1 MKKTLLAILS
11 LLCTAALA
19 GGLAAC
25 DLFGNGDSSTTTPPP
40 ASSSTVKPE
49 DSSSAKPE
57 DSSSAKPEDS
67 SSAKPED
74 SSSAKPED
82 SSSAKPEDSSS
93 AKPEDSSPEEDT
105 TVGEITLGNEGVLVV
120 ELGVTEY
127 LPLSATFGEEKWSLA
142 AKDYEIELSN
152 DNFDCQKGQ
161 VILIQAPTK
170 AGVTTIT
177 VKAEDSNGNEVTA
190 TKTVVVNP
198 RDLSIVEEAL
208 GSSNIEGVFTLGGS
222 DVAGNAVSHTF
233 TVSTGAAS
241 EVGAGLNEHI
251 VWESSSKS
259 VTVDK
264 GVVTLAKT
272 GEAELVS
279 LTAKLVVDG
288 KTCLSSNPYTFRAVY
303 EGVNIGNYADLV
315 TATKAKKTVV
325 LNANIA
331 FPTQRS
337 EIDVIPMKTT
347 YDDTYQQNLNKINDT
362 NNAAQIN
369 TLLQFRNDLYGNGY
383 VINAHNATRGL
394 MDGVGALTPDSIFR
408 GPLNFV
414 AMSQSGGA
422 ISVKGQDNVCFAVFE
437 GVTVNNVELRGCDLQ
452 ADKDGNYELTDLDY
466 VGTTV
471 EVFGDDV
478 SIEYSRIY
486 NGRTVLRVFG
496 DEKDATKVLNL
507 NIQNSVLSGAR
518 EFIIRM
524 GSNCF
529 VQDKDVASPYIDA
542 NDTTAHLTKETYNTK
557 TAAEKAAYDAKYIK
571 TFVTLKNS
579 VLKDAGIFAI
589 GIDAHFAG
597 AALHD
602 AEAGGF
608 GGILKDSTGAWK
620 DLAKT
625 SYGAKLTFEG
635 EVKLY
640 NWKPLDQIDSST
652 LIEMMKLPGTER
664 LDFEEELEFNVAE
677 MVKYVA
683 DNAAEGSAYSKI
695 ITEDNWVHAGIAFF
709 GGGKNYGVFDN
720 ATNLGLSSFPISLSD
735 VQKGFLTSA
744 AGNEHF
750 YFTLYLDDENSEFK
764 PADQEKSLAPGGDGY
779 NCIYNK
785 D

>member
-1 MKKTLLAILS
+1 MKKTVLAILG
-11 LLCTAALA
+11 LLCTATLA
-19 GGLAAC
+19 AGLASC
-25 DLFGNGDSSTTTPPP
+25 DFGGGPTSSTTPP
-40 ASSSTVKPE
+40 ASSSTPKPE
-49 DSSSAKPE
+49 DSSSANPE
-57 DSSSAKPEDS
+57 DSSSSTKPEPGDG
-67 SSAKPED
+67 
-74 SSSAKPED
+74 
-82 SSSAKPEDSSS
+82 
-93 AKPEDSSPEEDT
+93 DT

-127 LPLSATFGEEKWSLA
+127 LPLSATFGEEKWTLA

-177 VKAEDSNGNEVTA
+177 VTAEDANGNEVTA

-198 RDLSIVEEAL
+198 RDLSIVEEQL
-208 GSSNIEGVFTLGGS
+208 GSGNIESRFTLGS
-222 DVAGNAVSHTF
+222 TDVAGNATSHTF
-233 TVSTGAAS
+233 ALSMGKD
-241 EVGAGLNEHI
+241 EEKGAGLDEHI

-264 GVVTLAKT
+264 GKVTLAAT
-272 GEAELVS
+272 GETELVT

-288 KTCLSSNPYTFRAVY
+288 TTCLQSNEYVFRAVY
-303 EGVNIGNYADLV
+303 GGVNVGNYADLV
-315 TATKAKKTVV
+315 TATEGKKAVV
-325 LNANIA
+325 LNANID
-331 FPTQRS
+331 FPTVASQIKRT
-337 EIDVIPMKTT
+337 EMKTT
-347 YDDTYQQNLNKINDT
+347 YDDTYYKNLGKEAKI
-362 NNAAQIN
+362 I

-383 VINAHNATRGL
+383 VINAHNATRGFV
-394 MDGVGALTPDSIFR
+394 DDYGALKADAIFR

-414 AMSQSGGA
+414 AMSESGGA

-452 ADKDGNYELTDLDY
+452 ADDNGDYDLTDLDY

-478 SIEYSRIY
+478 NIEYSRIY

-496 DEKDATKVLNL
+496 DEKDPTKVLNL
-507 NIQNSVLSGAR
+507 NIKNSVLSGAR

-529 VQDKDVASPYIDA
+529 VQDKDVPSPYIDA
-542 NDTTAHLTKETYNTK
+542 NDTTAHLTKEKYNTLTDK
-557 TAAEKAAYDAKYIK
+557 EKAAYDEKYIK

-579 VLKDAGIFAI
+579 VLKDAGIFAV
-589 GIDAHFAG
+589 GIDSHFAG
-597 AALHD
+597 AALHNGN
-602 AEAGGF
+602 EYGSVLG
-608 GGILKDSTGAWK
+608 DSASAWH

-625 SYGAKLTFEG
+625 SYGAKLRFEG

-640 NWKPLDQIDSST
+640 NWKPLSQIDSST
-652 LIEMMKLPGTER
+652 LIEI
-664 LDFEEELEFNVAE
+664 LDTPAFADELEFNVGE
-677 MVKYVA
+677 MVQYVA
-683 DNAAEGSAYSKI
+683 DNAAEDSPYSKI
-695 ITEDNWVHAGIAFF
+695 ITKVNGEDWVHAGIAFF

-735 VQKGFLTSA
+735 VQKGFLTAA

-750 YFTLYLDDENSEFK
+750 YFTLYLDDDTSEFK
-764 PADQEKSLAPGGDGY
+764 PAVQEELLNSGDGY
-779 NCIYNK
+779 ACIYNK
-785 D
+785 